1 MDEHSL
7 KVTVVTPKGEVF
19 AYDKA
24 TLAMLHTT
32 GGVVG
37 VMANHSPL
45 VAALQ
50 VSEVHIV
57 DDNNNFNEVIAVS
70 GGFAEF
76 SDNTLTILVD
86 TAELSEN
93 IDLKRAES
101 ARERAE
107 LHLKNAQESRDKVRA
122 EAALMRAVNR
132 INVVHSEDQN

>member
-7 KVTVVTPKGEVF
+7 KVTVDTPNGEVF
-19 AYDKA
+19 SYETA
-24 TLAMLHTT
+24 TLVMLHTT

-37 VMANHSPL
+37 VMANHSPI

-57 DDNNNFNEVIAVS
+57 DDNNNFDEVVAVS

-76 SDNTLTILVD
+76 SNNTLTVLVES
-86 TAELSEN
+86 AECVED
-93 IDLKRAES
+93 IDLNRAEA

-107 LHLKNAQESRDKVRA
+107 RHLKNEQESRDKIRA

-132 INVVHSEDQN
+132 INAVNSESGK